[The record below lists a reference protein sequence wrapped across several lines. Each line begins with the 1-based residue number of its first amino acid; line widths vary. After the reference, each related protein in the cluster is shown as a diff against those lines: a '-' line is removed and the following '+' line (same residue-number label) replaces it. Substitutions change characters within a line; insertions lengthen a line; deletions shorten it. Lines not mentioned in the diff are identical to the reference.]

1 MLGVAV
7 GAGCVV
13 HLLGDVITRAGVP
26 ILWPIPT
33 GRRMWR
39 MIGVPNALAVSVG
52 GRVERVVLRG
62 AFVLVGLAAAIG
74 LVGPAI
80 LEKFDL
86 RL

>member
-1 MLGVAV
+1 
-7 GAGCVV
+7 
-13 HLLGDVITRAGVP
+13 
-26 ILWPIPT
+26 
-33 GRRMWR
+33 